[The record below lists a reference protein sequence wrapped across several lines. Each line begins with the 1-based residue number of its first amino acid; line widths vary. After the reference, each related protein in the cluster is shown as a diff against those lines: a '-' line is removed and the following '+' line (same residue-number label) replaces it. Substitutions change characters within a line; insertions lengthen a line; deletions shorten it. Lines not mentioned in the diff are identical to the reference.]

1 MKLANSSLKKLI
13 KNALWFETDKGYIYP
28 RHLSPTQLEYLG
40 RIRDAWRDRGL
51 FTSSIRIDM
60 MTSATEI
67 SFDYC
72 VTARD
77 MDMTIDLYINHFAHS
92 IHRISGIGKGRV
104 EFSLPEGDKQ
114 VTIYLPTHSDLG
126 IKNFELDGS
135 YTALRKRTTNT
146 LAIGDSITQGHGVD
160 ISSACY
166 VNTLSRKTDL
176 DIISQ
181 AIGGMPYLADFVEK
195 VEGVERIIVALGTNY
210 YERDT
215 EIEGYGKY
223 DYEAEVKKFY
233 EKLDSLYPDTPILNI
248 TPIIR
253 TREDTDIDR
262 LNECVDIIRE
272 ECSLYDNI
280 TVIDGY
286 ALVPPI
292 DVCFIDGLHPST
304 YGATLYADN
313 LARVIKDIKW

>member
-1 MKLANSSLKKLI
+1 MKLANKSLKKLI
-13 KNALWFETDKGYIYP
+13 KNALWFDVDKGYIYP
-28 RHLSPTQLEYLG
+28 RHLSPTQLEFLNT
-40 RIRDAWRDRGL
+40 IRDCWKNRGL

-67 SFDYC
+67 SFDYF
-72 VTARD
+72 VTVND
-77 MDMTIDLYINHFAHS
+77 INMTIDLYINNFAYA
-92 IHRISGIGKGRV
+92 IHRISGLGKGRV
-104 EFSLPEGDKQ
+104 SYSLPEGDKQ

-126 IKNFELDGS
+126 IKNFELNGS
-135 YTALRKRTTNT
+135 YTALRKRTTTT

-166 VNTLSRKTDL
+166 VNALSRKTDL

-210 YERDT
+210 YERGIS
-215 EIEGYGKY
+215 IEGYGEY
-223 DYEAEVKKFY
+223 DYALEVKKFY
-233 EKLDSLYPDTPILNI
+233 EKLETLYPDTPILNI

-313 LARVIKDIKW
+313 LARVIRDIKW